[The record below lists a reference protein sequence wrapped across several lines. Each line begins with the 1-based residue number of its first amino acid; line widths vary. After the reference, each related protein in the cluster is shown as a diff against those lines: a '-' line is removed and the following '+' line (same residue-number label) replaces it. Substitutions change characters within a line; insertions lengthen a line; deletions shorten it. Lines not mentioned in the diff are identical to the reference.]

1 MDGTQIGATSTNLK
15 LMNEVGNEVGELEEQ
30 DRLKLEQQLD
40 KLRTLLE
47 EKQEMALQG
56 QTLFDEIEIDFQI
69 LDQKLEL
76 NLSHLN
82 QLKIETD
89 NIGV

>member
-1 MDGTQIGATSTNLK
+1 
-15 LMNEVGNEVGELEEQ
+15 MNEVGNEVGELEEQ

>member
-1 MDGTQIGATSTNLK
+1 VDGTQIGATSTNLK